1 MENKPAAGTTWDTL
15 EQRNEPQKP
24 SYGGAVGDAER
35 YRTDDGRLH
44 DEAPDG
50 RGYERRAG
58 EPTYPPGVENQF
70 EIGRGESKS
79 AVERYGDEL
88 GLVQTGV
95 IDIDT
100 RLRDFVMERLRNAT
114 SFAADRVE
122 VVVDNGV
129 VSLTGTIASAAARD
143 DLEAEVSHMTG
154 VREVR
159 STIRLVPPTTATTT
173 TPKE

>member
-1 MENKPAAGTTWDTL
+1 MENKPEIGTTWETL
-15 EQRNEPQKP
+15 ERRNEPPKP

-58 EPTYPPGVENQF
+58 EPTYPPGVEKQF
-70 EIGRGESKS
+70 EIGRGEAKS
-79 AVERYGDEL
+79 TVERYGDEL
-88 GLVQTGV
+88 GLSQTGV

-100 RLRDFVMERLRNAT
+100 RLRDLVNERLRNAPAL
-114 SFAADRVE
+114 AAEGVA
-122 VVVDNGV
+122 VAVDNGV
-129 VSLTGTIASAAARD
+129 VSLTGTIGSPAARD

-159 STIRLVPPTTATTT
+159 STIRIVPTST
-173 TPKE
+173 KE